1 MQSNIPKII
10 TPGWPRI
17 SSFPP
22 SKSPSLGVSS
32 ISILFLHRV
41 PQLPRCPPGHDFLQ
55 QALPRVWDTSCE
67 LRLQLVHFYMGSQ
80 QGIIQW
86 FSAGGGLPAGNP
98 EYQTEMVFGCH
109 IYGQGTL
116 LSCSRYRL
124 RMLSYILQRTGLTPI
139 THSYWAQNVKCAKVE
154 TPCSTVIVYV
164 FPVLREA
171 VSFIFITPVHFFQA
185 LKKYLLNDWM
195 TFGSAGHSSCLLL
208 LAFDC
213 DQLPVLSF
221 LSCPA
226 QILNSLTLCR
236 LPPKYACYTLQV
248 TDGREL
254 ELHAARQNTGHLG
267 CTGQKTGAGSGHQAD
282 GAERL
287 HRARMLKSFNSS
299 MGHLLTYSKGSITSE
314 PTDVLSPLWSSSEW
328 WAHSQATDCWPF
340 TSMCFCYSVHMS
352 YDKAYF
358 TWL

>member
-1 MQSNIPKII
+1 MSSRTWLPAASLAQGSRHLLWTQI
-10 TPGWPRI
+10 TACA
-17 SSFPP
+17 
-22 SKSPSLGVSS
+22 
-32 ISILFLHRV
+32 FLHGQSTGYTSVVLSWGWFACRGSWV
-41 PQLPRCPPGHDFLQ
+41 PNRD
-55 QALPRVWDTSCE
+55 
-67 LRLQLVHFYMGSQ
+67 
-80 QGIIQW
+80 
-86 FSAGGGLPAGNP
+86 
-98 EYQTEMVFGCH
+98 VFWLS
-109 IYGQGTL
+109 YLWAGTL
-116 LSCSRYRL
+116 LSRSKYRL

-208 LAFDC
+208 LVFDC
-213 DQLPVLSF
+213 DQLPALSF

-226 QILNSLTLCR
+226 QILDSLTLCR
-236 LPPKYACYTLQV
+236 HPPKYACYTLQV

-267 CTGQKTGAGSGHQAD
+267 CTGQKTGAGPGHQAD
-282 GAERL
+282 GAEEL
-287 HRARMLKSFNSS
+287 HRAQMLKSFNSS
-299 MGHLLTYSKGSITSE
+299 MGLLLTYWKGSITSE
-314 PTDVLSPLWSSSEW
+314 PTDVLSLLGSSPEG
-328 WAHSQATDCWPF
+328 WAHSQTTDCWPF